1 MKSVVDRMSTTISCK
16 NMKSVVDR
24 IETTTFLLSFLF
36 TIRCAEEEE
45 AADEEVEEE

>member
-1 MKSVVDRMSTTISCK
+1 MKVVVDRIETTTGCK
-16 NMKSVVDR
+16 NMKTVVDR